1 MKKFTQKTALACRQQ
16 FPGLA
21 RLHHGTPTI
30 FFDGPA
36 GTQVPQRVAD
46 AMSRYL
52 LHQNANR
59 GGDFATSRE
68 TNAEMQAALNAF
80 ATFVGAD
87 DPQEIIFGQNMT
99 TLTFAFARSLAESW
113 QAGDEVIVS
122 AIDHDANI
130 TPWMNVARERAV
142 QVHLVP
148 ILPEDCL
155 LDLDFLRSKLNR
167 RTRLVAVG
175 CACNASGGVNPVRE
189 ITAWAKAVG
198 ADVFLDAV
206 HYGPHGLIDVQDWG
220 CDFVGFSAYKFFGPH
235 LGAIWARRS
244 RLESLTP
251 TKVRPSKNEL
261 PWNWMPGTQ
270 SHEAICGGRAAIEY
284 LSDIGRALSENSE
297 LSLREGLVAAFEAI
311 REYEADLA
319 WRLVEG
325 LLSIPG
331 IEIFGVTDRGRRYER
346 FSTIGF
352 IHRAIGTKQLANDL
366 IDRGIC
372 LWSGN
377 FYALE
382 FAKQLGL
389 GPEGMIRIGL
399 VHYNTVDEV
408 DRFLIELRAVVSSTL
423 AVKV

>member
-1 MKKFTQKTALACRQQ
+1 MKKFTQQTALVCRQQ

-21 RLHHGTPTI
+21 RLQNGKPTI

-46 AMSRYL
+46 AVSRYL

-59 GGDFATSRE
+59 GGGFVTSRE
-68 TNAEMQAALNAF
+68 TDAEMQAALKAF
-80 ATFVGAD
+80 AAFVGAED
-87 DPQEIIFGQNMT
+87 QQEIIFGQNMT
-99 TLTFAFARSLAESW
+99 TLTFAFARSLAETW
-113 QAGDEVIVS
+113 QAGDEIIVS

-130 TPWMNVARERAV
+130 TPWVKVAKERGV
-142 QVHLVP
+142 TVHLVP
-148 ILPEDCL
+148 LLTDDCL
-155 LDLDFLRSKLNR
+155 LDLEFLQSKLNHH
-167 RTRLVAVG
+167 TRLVAVG

-198 ADVFLDAV
+198 AEVFLDAV
-206 HYGPHGLIDVQDWG
+206 HYGPHGLIDVKDWG

-251 TKVRPSKNEL
+251 TKLRPSKNEL
-261 PWNWMPGTQ
+261 PWSWMPGTQ

-284 LSDIGRALSENSE
+284 LADIGRELAGNSALP
-297 LSLREGLVAAFEAI
+297 LRDSLIAAFAAI
-311 REYEADLA
+311 REYETDLA
-319 WRLVEG
+319 WRLVDG

-331 IEIFGVTDRGRRYER
+331 VKILGVTDRERRYER
-346 FSTIGF
+346 FSTISF
-352 IHRAIGTKQLANDL
+352 VHADIGTKRLANEL
-366 IDRGIC
+366 IERGIC

-389 GPEGMIRIGL
+389 EAEGMIRIGL
-399 VHYNTVDEV
+399 VHYNTPGEV
-408 DRFLIELRAVVSSTL
+408 DLFLHELRAVTASTL
-423 AVKV
+423 AVKA